1 MFSGCTV
8 PPDGKPVWKKQP
20 FGSNNQ
26 EACPNT
32 GKSSLLKLINDGT
45 HRAVQSTLARWLTF
59 PLRSLT
65 PSDSQSPTLLLLF
78 LSSELLLVLQS
89 LPLYWQILILLP
101 KFPLTFIKTPKGI
114 PLSIAQLMTILVL
127 AWMVFVII

>member
-1 MFSGCTV
+1 M
-8 PPDGKPVWKKQP
+8 
-20 FGSNNQ
+20 
-26 EACPNT
+26 
-32 GKSSLLKLINDGT
+32 
-45 HRAVQSTLARWLTF
+45 
-59 PLRSLT
+59 
-65 PSDSQSPTLLLLF
+65 SPTLLLLF

-127 AWMVFVII
+127 IWMVFVII